1 MIIKVVVVQDQNEV
15 RFSFDSWADA
25 DEFLGT
31 ALETGDSGTIVTV
44 YHMQED

>member
-1 MIIKVVVVQDQNEV
+1 MIQLVVVQDQNEV
-15 RFSFDSWADA
+15 KFSFNSWADA

-44 YHMQED
+44 YYTQED